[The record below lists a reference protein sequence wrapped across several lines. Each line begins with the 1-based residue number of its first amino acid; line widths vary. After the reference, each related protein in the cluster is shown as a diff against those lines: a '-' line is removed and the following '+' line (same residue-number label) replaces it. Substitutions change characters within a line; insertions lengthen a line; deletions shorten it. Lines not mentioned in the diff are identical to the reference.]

1 MQISGEIMYFSGY
14 AEIVQDH
21 TLYIKKQTAEAVCFL
36 KSIISYRES

>member
-1 MQISGEIMYFSGY
+1 MQISGVIMYFSGY
-14 AEIVQDH
+14 AEIVPDH